1 MEFVERR
8 SGISLWRQIADQLRI
23 AIGNGE
29 FDEKSRLP
37 GELALA
43 KRFNVNRHT
52 VRSAIAS
59 LEQEGVLRVEQGRG
73 TFIQHQERLRYPIG
87 RRTRFSEG
95 LAGQTRARKGFLKEH
110 STDVASAKIC
120 KSLGLEVGACV
131 VRLETVNTADGLPVS
146 RATSWFPADRFSQMA
161 KRYEELGS
169 VTAIFKTYGIMDYV
183 RVSTRISAL
192 HAAPFILAD
201 MQLSPGA
208 IVLRTEAI
216 NADIKGTPIEYSTT
230 HFAADRVELD
240 IDHSQP
246 LDTKGIENE
255 LKDEPQD

>member
-8 SGISLWRQIADQLRI
+8 SGISLWRQIADQIRI
-23 AIGNGE
+23 AISNGE
-29 FDEKSRLP
+29 FDQKSRLP

-43 KRFNVNRHT
+43 KRFDVNRHT

-73 TFIQHQERLRYPIG
+73 TFIQLQQRLRYPIG

-110 STDVASAKIC
+110 STDVASTKIARSLSLEPGAK
-120 KSLGLEVGACV
+120 V
-131 VRLETVNTADGLPVS
+131 VRLETVSTADGLPVS
-146 RATSWFPADRFSQMA
+146 RSTSWFPAERFAQMA
-161 KRYEELGS
+161 ARYEELGS

-192 HAAPFILAD
+192 HAAPSILTD
-201 MQLSPGA
+201 MHLSPGA

-216 NADIKGTPIEYSTT
+216 NADTKGKPIEYSKT

-240 IDHSQP
+240 IDHS
-246 LDTKGIENE
+246 LSADAMA
-255 LKDEPQD
+255 